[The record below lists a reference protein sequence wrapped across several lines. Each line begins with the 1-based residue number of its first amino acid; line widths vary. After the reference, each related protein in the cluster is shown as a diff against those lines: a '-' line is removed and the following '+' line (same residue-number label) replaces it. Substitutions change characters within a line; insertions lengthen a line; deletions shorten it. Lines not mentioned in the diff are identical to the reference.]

1 MLEIEFTP
9 DLFNGLF
16 ELFGGILY
24 LLNIKILLRDK
35 KVQGISLLP
44 TVFFTSWGLW
54 NLFYYPSLD
63 QWFSFF
69 GGIVLVLVNAIWL
82 LLALY
87 YTRKQKCE

>member
-24 LLNIKILLRDK
+24 MLNIKILLRDK

-44 TVFFTSWGLW
+44 TVFFTSWGFW

-69 GGIVLVLVNAIWL
+69 GGVVLVLVNAIWL
-82 LLALY
+82 SLAFY
-87 YTRKQKCE
+87 YRKRG